1 MDLSSKNAKWKI
13 GYLIS
18 AIVMI
23 GIIIIGDLV
32 IFNKLNEIGNAD
44 SVKGTVV
51 IISVLLIIAAAIIG
65 SFVFLFVRDEQK
77 GSIEKSDKY
86 KKLFLNLPIGFAQ
99 AKILENPTTG
109 QHMGYQISDA
119 NETFG
124 RMFNLDIS
132 DYENKVISE
141 SRVEVLQDISAWFE
155 AYNNSGTKLG
165 ELLSVEITMESLN
178 KVFNTVM
185 YKSEANYINMVV
197 LDVTEQK
204 EAEKK
209 LSDAIE
215 NANAAYK
222 TQAEFLA
229 NMSHEIRTPINGIL
243 GMLQLTLLADDLQAD
258 YRDNLDTAKNCADTL
273 LRLIND
279 ILDISKLEAGKYN
292 LRDEDFD
299 VKAAI
304 EETVAAQVPL
314 AKGKGLTLDC
324 TFGSNIPKL
333 ARGDEQ
339 RIQQVLNCLLSN
351 AIKFTNEGGVRV
363 KVACINDLLDKIFLR
378 IAVAD
383 SGIGI
388 ADENRDK
395 LFVRFSQVDASDT
408 REYGGTGLGLVIT
421 KQIVELMGG
430 TISVQ
435 SKEGIGS
442 TFIVEVPL
450 KLIQAAEDS
459 PIVSGHSEENAAVF
473 SMIGHNRARIL
484 VAEDEPVNQQVIGK
498 LLGMAGYSY
507 DIAGNGAKAVE
518 LYKQKE
524 YQAALFD
531 VQMPVMD
538 GLAATQE
545 IRAYEEQCNL
555 KRLPIIAVT
564 ARAMFGDRERIL
576 EAKLDDYI
584 AKPYNLNDLVEVL
597 NKYIGD
603 QPKEEAEPED
613 TAVLVSKGRLIEF

>member
-1 MDLSSKNAKWKI
+1 MEKAKGITKWKVL
-13 GYLIS
+13 YLLLVLVLVGVI
-18 AIVMI
+18 IV
-23 GIIIIGDLV
+23 GDLMV
-32 IFNKLNEIGNAD
+32 FAKLNDLGVD
-44 SVKGTVV
+44 GSVKQQITIFSSIV
-51 IISVLLIIAAAIIG
+51 ILLAVGIG
-65 SFVFLFVRDEQK
+65 VFMLAFMQGEEKV
-77 GSIEKSDKY
+77 SNTKSDKY

-99 AKILENPTTG
+99 AQILRDPNTGHNQGYKIT
-109 QHMGYQISDA
+109 DA

-124 RMFNLDIS
+124 RLFNLDIS
-132 DYENKVISE
+132 DYYNKVISE
-141 SRVEVLQDISAWFE
+141 SRVEVLQDINAWFE

-165 ELLSVEITMESLN
+165 ELLSVEITMESLD
-178 KVFNTVM
+178 KTFSTVM
-185 YKSEANYINMVV
+185 YKSEANFINMVV
-197 LDVTEQK
+197 IDITEQK
-204 EAEKK
+204 ETENK
-209 LSDAIE
+209 LSAAIK

-243 GMLQLTLLADDLQAD
+243 GMLQLTLMADDLQAD
-258 YRDNLDTAKNCADTL
+258 YRDNLTTAKNCADTL

-292 LRDEDFD
+292 LKESDFD

-314 AKGKGLTLDC
+314 AKSKSLTLDC
-324 TFGSNIPKL
+324 TFGSTIPKL
-333 ARGDEQ
+333 VRGDEQ

-351 AIKFTNEGGVRV
+351 AIKFTSEGGVRV
-363 KVACINDLLDKIFLR
+363 KVACIDDVLDKVILR
-378 IAVAD
+378 IAVVD

-388 ADENRDK
+388 ADEDKSK
-395 LFVRFSQVDASDT
+395 LFIRFSQVDASDT
-408 REYGGTGLGLVIT
+408 RKYGGSGLGLVIT

-430 TISVQ
+430 NISVQ
-435 SKEGIGS
+435 SKEGLGS
-442 TFIVEVPL
+442 TFIVEIPL
-450 KLIQAAEDS
+450 KIIKAAE
-459 PIVSGHSEENAAVF
+459 VEVGEKAEEDPAVY
-473 SMIGHNRARIL
+473 SIMGHNRARIL

-507 DIAGNGAKAVE
+507 DIAENGEKAVE
-518 LYKQKE
+518 LFKQKE

-545 IRAYEEQCNL
+545 IRQIEFREGK

-564 ARAMFGDRERIL
+564 ARAMFGDKERIL

-584 AKPYNLNDLVEVL
+584 AKPYNLNDVVEIL
-597 NKYIGD
+597 NKYVD
-603 QPKEEAEPED
+603 
-613 TAVLVSKGRLIEF
+613 VSN